1 MNYERWGKEVIESEI
16 QAMET
21 LCDGIGKDFTYAV
34 QCIKNA
40 RGKVIVT
47 GIGKSGHIGRKM
59 AATFAS
65 LGTPSFFL
73 HSTEAMHGDTGM
85 IQKTDV
91 LIAISN
97 SGTTTEV
104 VETSKRAS
112 QIGTKIIGIT
122 GRADSPLGK
131 VSDIVLM
138 ISVSKEADHLNLAP
152 TSSSTVTLALGDALA
167 VAVARA
173 KGITAEQFAFLHAGG
188 ALGKKAKNTSQK

>member
-1 MNYERWGKEVIESEI
+1 MNYEKWGKEVIESEI

-21 LCDGIGKDFTYAV
+21 LRDGIGKNFTYAV
-34 QCIKNA
+34 QCIKNT
-40 RGKVIVT
+40 RGKVIIT
-47 GIGKSGHIGRKM
+47 GIGKSGHIGAKM

-85 IQKTDV
+85 IQKSDA

-97 SGTTTEV
+97 SGTTKEV
-104 VETSKRAS
+104 VETAKRAS
-112 QIGTKIIGIT
+112 QIGAKVIGIT

-131 VSDIVLM
+131 ISDIILS
-138 ISVSKEADHLNLAP
+138 ISISKEADHLDLAP

-167 VAVARA
+167 VAAARA
-173 KGITAEQFAFLHAGG
+173 IGFTAEQFGFLHAGG
-188 ALGKKAKNTSQK
+188 ALGKKAKISS